1 MIAER
6 HNQLLLHR
14 LSDVRS
20 CWPLRHSAVRVHVY
34 NRRLGGSYLAWHVQ
48 LQRTGNH
55 GRVSQN
61 SRGAGVADCLS
72 CLVLSCLPAVPA
84 ILSRVV
90 SRALLSLSFQASS
103 RPRVLT
109 TDVGVG
115 GRVSPLTASSNVW
128 LSTVE
133 SRSCALSMSSWDS
146 GKTRLAAKKLIPV
159 TINPLLYMLYH
170 NMSVHHHV
178 VSMSKCHLRAT
189 PW

>member
-6 HNQLLLHR
+6 HNQLLYYIAYQMSAAAGHYDIPRFACMYITAGWVAATWLGMSNSNAR
-14 LSDVRS
+14 ATTAVSLKT
-20 CWPLRHSAVRVHVY
+20 PEELALRTA
-34 NRRLGGSYLAWHVQ
+34 
-48 LQRTGNH
+48 
-55 GRVSQN
+55 
-61 SRGAGVADCLS
+61 

-90 SRALLSLSFQASS
+90 SRALPSLSFQASS

-133 SRSCALSMSSWDS
+133 SRSCALSM
-146 GKTRLAAKKLIPV
+146 
-159 TINPLLYMLYH
+159 
-170 NMSVHHHV
+170 
-178 VSMSKCHLRAT
+178 
-189 PW
+189 

>member
-6 HNQLLLHR
+6 HNQLQLHR

-20 CWPLRHSAVRVHVY
+20 CRPLRHSAVRVHVY

-61 SRGAGVADCLS
+61 SRRACGLPA
-72 CLVLSCLPAVPA
+72 CLVLPCLPAVPA

-90 SRALLSLSFQASS
+90 SMALPSLSFQASS

-115 GRVSPLTASSNVW
+115 GRVSSLTASSNVW
-128 LSTVE
+128 LSAVRE
-133 SRSCALSMSSWDS
+133 SVVCPFHVILGLWEDETCRQ
-146 GKTRLAAKKLIPV
+146 KTD
-159 TINPLLYMLYH
+159 TGYDQPLLYMLYH

-178 VSMSKCHLRAT
+178 VSMSKCHLRTT
-189 PW
+189 PQ